1 MLDLACRLLQ
11 GLRQQLGPGPI
22 VLQQVERHA

>member
-1 MLDLACRLLQ
+1 MLDLGCRLLQ
-11 GLRQQLGPGPI
+11 GLRQQLSPSPV